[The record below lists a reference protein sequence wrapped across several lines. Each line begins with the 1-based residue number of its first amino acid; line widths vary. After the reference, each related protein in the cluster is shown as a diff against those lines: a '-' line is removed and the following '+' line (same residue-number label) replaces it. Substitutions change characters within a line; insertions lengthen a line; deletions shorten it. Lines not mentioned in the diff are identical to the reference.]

1 MKTLDTLTHPK
12 SSSPPASRRLTL
24 GSIADS
30 RRTMPERTVLIGTE
44 GVGKSTFG
52 ATAPSPI
59 FLASEEGINHL
70 SVKAFPEPQSAQD
83 LFDAIAE
90 LSELP
95 HPYQTLVV
103 DTVDWLEP
111 ILVTKLCARNGWE
124 SIESPGFGKGQ
135 VALVEEWRTV
145 LSRLDQLRRARGM
158 EIILLAHAQV
168 KTFAN
173 PTGPDYSRYELALSK
188 GASALIKQ
196 WADAVLFADYEDLM
210 VNAKGEIVAGVS
222 NKVKVK
228 GISTGRRVLHTQRT
242 AAWDAKNRYGLPPV
256 LPLDYVEFAK
266 ARAKGLDIDLGAAY
280 AECKELI
287 EQLSLGEDALAHLET
302 LKDDPHELLMA
313 VNRLRVRASQQ

>member
-1 MKTLDTLTHPK
+1 MKPLDTLTKPK
-12 SSSPPASRRLTL
+12 SSSPPAGRRLTL

-52 ATAPSPI
+52 ASAPTPI
-59 FLASEEGINHL
+59 FIASEEGINHL
-70 SVKAFPEPQSAQD
+70 NVKAFPEPQSAQD
-83 LFDAIAE
+83 VYDAIAE
-90 LSELP
+90 LEEQQ
-95 HPYQTLVV
+95 HTFQTLVV

-111 ILVTKLCARNGWE
+111 ILVTKLCLRNGWE

-135 VALVEEWRTV
+135 VALVDEWRTI
-145 LSRLDQLRRARGM
+145 LSHFDRLRKARGM
-158 EIILLAHAQV
+158 EILLLAHAQV

-188 GASALIKQ
+188 GAAALIKQ
-196 WADAVLFADYEDLM
+196 WADAVLFSDYEDIM
-210 VNAKGEIVAGVS
+210 VNAKGETVAGVS

-256 LPLDYVEFAK
+256 LPLDYAEYSR
-266 ARAKGLDIDLGAAY
+266 ARAKGLDIDTAAAY

-287 EQLSLGEDALAHLET
+287 EQLALGADAMAHLDT
-302 LKDDPHELLMA
+302 IKDDAHELLMA
-313 VNRLRVRASQQ
+313 VNRLRVRAQQ

>member
-1 MKTLDTLTHPK
+1 MKPLETLTKPK
-12 SSSPPASRRLTL
+12 SASPPASRRLTL
-24 GSIADS
+24 GSIVDS
-30 RRTMPERTVLIGTE
+30 RRTMPERTALIGTE

-52 ATAPSPI
+52 ASAPSPI

-83 LFDAIAE
+83 VYDAI
-90 LSELP
+90 SELEEQQ
-95 HPYQTLVV
+95 HTFQTLVV

-111 ILVTKLCARNGWE
+111 ILVTKLCLRNGWE

-135 VALVEEWRTV
+135 VALVDEWRTI
-145 LSRLDQLRRARGM
+145 LSRFDQLRRSRGM
-158 EIILLAHAQV
+158 EIVLLAHAQV

-196 WADAVLFADYEDLM
+196 WCDAVLFADYEDIM
-210 VNAKGEIVAGVS
+210 VNAKGETVAGVS

-256 LPLDYVEFAK
+256 LPLDYAEYAK
-266 ARAKGLDIDLGAAY
+266 ARTKGLDLDTDAAY
-280 AECKELI
+280 AECRGLI
-287 EQLSLGEDALAHLET
+287 EQLSLGDEALAHLET
-302 LKDDPHELLMA
+302 LKTDPHELLMA
-313 VNRLRVRASQQ
+313 VNRLRVRAQQ